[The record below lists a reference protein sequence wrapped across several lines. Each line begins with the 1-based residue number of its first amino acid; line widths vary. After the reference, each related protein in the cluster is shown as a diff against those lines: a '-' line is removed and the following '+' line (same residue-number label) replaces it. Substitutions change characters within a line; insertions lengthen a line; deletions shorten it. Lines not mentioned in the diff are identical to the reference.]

1 LLLNPYETTKNAW
14 SALELTGRFL
24 CLSVCLCSVFI
35 TFNVTNLEATM
46 VKNALKRSTSTKPSP
61 ALRLVGTKNLPREDW
76 LEIRKRGIGS
86 SDAAAAV
93 GLNPYKSQLELW
105 LEKTGRDDT
114 LPKTD
119 PNDEDSPTYWGNL
132 LEPIV
137 AAHYSRRTGHKVR
150 RINAVLQHPH
160 PSLLWM
166 LANIDREVI
175 GSDEVQIL
183 ECKTAGIN
191 GARLWKDGV
200 PEYVQLQVQHQL
212 AVTGKTT
219 ADVAV
224 LLGGQQLEIHR
235 IQRDE
240 ALISRLIELEQRF
253 WRYVESDTPPP
264 ADGSESAELA
274 LRCLYPNDSGA
285 TLDFTQD
292 LQLSATFADL
302 VNVRQSL
309 AELDHQEA
317 RFKQTLQQAMGE
329 ASKATFETGAVTWKK
344 AKDSLGL
351 DSQKLLKEQPQLLQQ
366 YATTKTGSRRFL
378 IQPSVVQS
386 SVVQ

>member
-1 LLLNPYETTKNAW
+1 MTET
-14 SALELTGRFL
+14 ALQSPLTGR
-24 CLSVCLCSVFI
+24 
-35 TFNVTNLEATM
+35 A
-46 VKNALKRSTSTKPSP
+46 KP
-61 ALRLVGTKNLPREDW
+61 ALRLVKTKHMPREDW
-76 LEIRKRGIGS
+76 LAVRKRGIGS

-105 LEKTGRDDT
+105 LEKTGRDDN
-114 LPKTD
+114 LPKID
-119 PNDEDSPTYWGNL
+119 PHDETSPTYWGNL

-137 AAHYSRRTGHKVR
+137 AAHYTRRTGNKVR

-191 GARLWKDGV
+191 GSKLWRDGV

-224 LLGGQQLEIHR
+224 LLGGQYLEIHR

-240 ALISRLIELEQRF
+240 ALIARLIPLEQRF
-253 WRYVESDTPPP
+253 WRFVETDTPPP
-264 ADGSESAELA
+264 ADGSESADLA
-274 LRCLYPNDSGA
+274 LRCLYPQDSGE
-285 TLDFTQD
+285 TLDFSQD
-292 LQLSATFADL
+292 RQLSATFADL

-309 AELDHQEA
+309 AELEQQEA
-317 RFKQTLQQAMGE
+317 LFKQTLQQAIGD
-329 ASKATFETGAVTWKK
+329 ASKARFETGAVTWKK
-344 AKDSLGL
+344 ARDSAVL
-351 DSQKLLKEQPQLLQQ
+351 DTPRLLKEQPTLLQQ

-378 IQPSVVQS
+378 VQAAD
-386 SVVQ
+386 